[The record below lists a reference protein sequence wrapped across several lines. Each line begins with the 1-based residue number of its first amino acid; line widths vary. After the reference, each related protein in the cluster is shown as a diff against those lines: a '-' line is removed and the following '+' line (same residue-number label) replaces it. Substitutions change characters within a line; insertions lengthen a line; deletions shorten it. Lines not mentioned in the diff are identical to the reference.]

1 MEEKQLEKHIKNLT
15 EIRDNLKNEII
26 QLDDE
31 ILFQDFGVY
40 KPQYFFAEL
49 DEYKIRLTEIWK
61 MQRKMISTGS
71 AVISNV
77 NWKVNG
83 SEKEGKK
90 LIAQNSKQAIR
101 YFNLECDICIN
112 KVKFSNYNS
121 SKERIRKAYILQ
133 NELNETNQIEISHD
147 YLTLKINELNLA
159 YEYQLRKKEERE
171 KRREENE
178 ARQEEMRVAR
188 EIEEKREEL
197 LKEES
202 HYSNAIV
209 MTVKQL
215 ENETNEVKRE
225 ILNKKLKEQL
235 EAKEDAQ
242 KAQIELDS
250 REANKRAGYVYII
263 SNIGAFGNNIYKI
276 GMTRR
281 LQPLDRI
288 SELSGAS
295 VPFRFDVHALI
306 FSEDAPKLETAL
318 HNAFEDK
325 KVNLVNSRK
334 EFFYVTLDEIK
345 KVVRKNFDATVEFKN
360 LPDAEQ
366 YRTSVM
372 LRRNK

>member
-49 DEYKIRLTEIWK
+49 DEYKIRLTEIRK
-61 MQRKMISTGS
+61 MQRKMISMGS

-121 SKERIRKAYILQ
+121 SKERIRKAYIIQ

-159 YEYQLRKKEERE
+159 YEYQLRKKEESE
-171 KRREENE
+171 KRREEKE

-209 MTVKQL
+209 RIDKQL
-215 ENETNEVKRE
+215 ENETNEAKRE
-225 ILNKKLKEQL
+225 FLNKKLKQL
-235 EAKEDAQ
+235 LVAREDAQ

-281 LQPLDRI
+281 LEPLIRI

-345 KVVRKNFDATVEFKN
+345 KVVRKNFDETVEFKN